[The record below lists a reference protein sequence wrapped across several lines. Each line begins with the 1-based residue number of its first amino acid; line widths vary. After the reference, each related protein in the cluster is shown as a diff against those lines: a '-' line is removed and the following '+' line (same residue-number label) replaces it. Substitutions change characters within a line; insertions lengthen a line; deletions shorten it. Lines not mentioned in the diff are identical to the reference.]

1 MKITWNKVNIMKYIQ
16 KVTWQGSAKQAC
28 RYVTLDVISSPADKQ
43 FSELSIKDGDVIRMY
58 NDSSDLIFLGK
69 VVDRE
74 KKSEAGTKQII
85 AKDYMENLLRSKG
98 SYKFKKKTP
107 EQITRA
113 VCKDLGISVGSLA
126 KSKTQISKLF
136 LKERAYYNIILAAY
150 TKAYKKTGKKYFL
163 RMDGSKLEVIEKG
176 KVLNNF
182 HMVQGERITEST
194 FTASTGGMV
203 NRVVLYN
210 KQNKKIGTVSKK
222 DWVKTYGAYQEAL
235 TVESG
240 NGKTQAKN
248 MLTGIQKTYNLS
260 AIGAYGCI
268 AGRGVKI
275 EDPATGLTGTF
286 WIEADTHTFEN
297 GTHKMD
303 LEMTFKNAME
313 TVQADKEEKTTSS
326 AAGTKTISTGILN
339 GKKVKALF
347 TAYYPANNKM
357 EGGFLDAQ
365 GNKLDPK
372 KQTCAA
378 PGSIKFGTQIQITGT
393 GTSKDK
399 KVYKV
404 TDRGGA
410 ITVKNGVYHFDLLM
424 ATRAECNRWGKREGY
439 AIIGNGTGYKKK
451 TVTVAESYDGGK
463 LKWPVPGHTRIS
475 SDYGPRN
482 CPFHGREKHTGI
494 DLPAPRGTRV
504 VAAAAGKVIDA
515 RYMGSYGNGVLIN
528 HGSGIYTL
536 YGHNSKLEVKKG
548 QRVSAGQTIA
558 RVGSTGNSTGNHC
571 HFEVRKGSSKYGAD
585 VNPHRYLG
593 R

>member
-1 MKITWNKVNIMKYIQ
+1 MKVTWNKTDIMHYIQ
-16 KVTWQGSAKQAC
+16 KVTWQGSARQAC
-28 RYVTLDVISSPADKQ
+28 RYVTLDLISSPADKQ
-43 FSELSIKDGDVIRMY
+43 FSELGIKDGDVIRLY
-58 NDSSDLIFLGK
+58 NDSSELIFLGK
-69 VVDRE
+69 VTDRE
-74 KKSEAGTKQII
+74 KKSEAGTKQVV

-113 VCKDLGISVGSLA
+113 ICKDLGISVGSLA
-126 KSKTQISKLF
+126 KTKMQIPKLF
-136 LKERAYYNIILAAY
+136 MKERDYYSIILAAY
-150 TKAYKKTGKKYFL
+150 TKAYRKNGKKY
-163 RMDGSKLEVIEKG
+163 MAQMNGAKLDVIEKG
-176 KVLNNF
+176 GVFKHF
-182 HMVQGERITEST
+182 HLVQGERITEST
-194 FTASTGGMV
+194 YTTSTSGMV
-203 NRVVLYN
+203 NQVAIYN
-210 KQNKKIGTVSKK
+210 SNNKKIGTVSKK
-222 DWVKTYGAYQEAL
+222 DWIQKYGTYQEAL

-248 MLTGIQKTYNLS
+248 LLAGIQKTYNLS
-260 AIGAYGCI
+260 AIGAYGCT
-268 AGRGVKI
+268 AGKGVKI

-286 WIEADTHTFEN
+286 WIEADVHTFEN
-297 GTHKMD
+297 GVHKMD
-303 LEMTFKNAME
+303 LEMTFQNVME
-313 TVQADKEEKTTSS
+313 TVQADKEEKAVS
-326 AAGTKTISTGILN
+326 ASGTKTVSTDILN

-372 KQTCAA
+372 KHTCAA

-399 KVYKV
+399 TVYKV

-451 TVTVAESYDGGK
+451 TVTVAETYDGGK

-475 SDYGPRN
+475 SDYGPRM

-515 RYMGSYGNGVLIN
+515 RYMGSYGNGVLIS

-536 YGHNSKLEVKKG
+536 YGHNSRLEVHKG
-548 QRVSAGQTIA
+548 QTVAAGQTIA
-558 RVGSTGNSTGNHC
+558 RVGSTGDSTGNHC